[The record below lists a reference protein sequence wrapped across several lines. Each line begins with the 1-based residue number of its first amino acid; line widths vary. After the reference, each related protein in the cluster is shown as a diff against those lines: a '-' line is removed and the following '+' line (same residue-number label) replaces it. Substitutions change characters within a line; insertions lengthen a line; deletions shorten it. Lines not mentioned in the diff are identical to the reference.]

1 MIFQMLST
9 SDVLPPSRLQRV
21 ASAPAAARG
30 LLLFC
35 ALFPV
40 SIHSSWCLAPTAPA
54 ATDILT
60 FANGDTLTGSLVREV
75 SGTITF
81 KSAELGEITVPWSKI
96 RSLHTQGG
104 YVVLENQPGVHVRHF
119 VADAL
124 HGALTLNN
132 GIIAVNPVEPAS
144 EPATSTSRIASVPVK
159 NAQFILDEATFNR
172 QVRHAP
178 NFFEG
183 WNGSATVGVTLVRG
197 TQNQYTYTS
206 AVTLARTV
214 PTVAWL
220 ATRNRTTADFSS
232 SYGRITQ
239 PAYVSAG
246 ALVPATYTETSIFH
260 ADAERDEYVS
270 ARVFALAQTAF
281 DHNFSQGLG
290 LQETY
295 GAGFGVTVLKR
306 TAQTVDLKAALQ
318 YEKQSFLTTAS
329 GTSQN
334 LVGSTLSGTYFLKLP
349 RGLIFNQQI
358 AYLPAFNVTRA
369 YSANETDTLTFP
381 FLKSI
386 AFTIGT
392 IDSYLNDPVPAEPPT
407 TRNSLQF
414 TSGITYTMKS
424 KY

>member
-1 MIFQMLST
+1 MI
-9 SDVLPPSRLQRV
+9 LPMPSIFGVSLPLRPRGV
-21 ASAPAAARG
+21 ASAFVAARWLLVFSA
-30 LLLFC
+30 LLLASTPF
-35 ALFPV
+35 
-40 SIHSSWCLAPTAPA
+40 SWCLPPTAPS
-54 ATDILT
+54 ATDTLT
-60 FANGDTLTGSLVREV
+60 FANGDTLTGSLEREV
-75 SGTITF
+75 SGNVFF

-96 RSLHTQGG
+96 RSLHTQAG
-104 YVVLENQPGVHVRHF
+104 YVVLENQPGVHIRHF
-119 VADAL
+119 VADAR
-124 HGALTLNN
+124 HGSLTINN
-132 GIIAVNPVEPAS
+132 GVITINPVVPA
-144 EPATSTSRIASVPVK
+144 PAVAIATSQIASVPVK
-159 NAQFILDEATFNR
+159 NAQFILDEATFDR

-246 ALVPATYTETSIFH
+246 VLVPATYTETSIFH
-260 ADAERDEYVS
+260 ADAERDEYIS
-270 ARVFALAQTAF
+270 RRFFALAQTAF

-295 GAGFGVTVLKR
+295 GAGFGVTVIKR
-306 TAQTVDLKAALQ
+306 AAQTLDLKAALQ

-381 FLKSI
+381 FLKSV

-392 IDSYLNDPVPAEPPT
+392 IDSYLNDPLPAEPPT